1 MKSGRLKVTLVGSD
15 NLIKLETSDE
25 GLRKSLTFRNNKVSI
40 KQLIAALQDLE
51 SQLSGQSSQHTC
63 ETAGTEEVQCET
75 EAEEASG
82 AA

>member
-1 MKSGRLKVTLVGSD
+1 MKDGKLKFTVVGYGD
-15 NLIKLETSDE
+15 LIKAETVDD
-25 GLRKSLTFRNNKVSI
+25 GLRKGITFRNNRVSI